1 MSAKCFHFEIIWI
14 EIVYSWFFSFEVSHL
29 RQSISRPRKEWI
41 IKPNENIK
49 DHQDIVNNKIRRLHP
64 ITRNNGSDPA
74 SSSISHPS
82 GGADTNRYIS
92 NSLRQSLPSARSGDA
107 EYSESTSQR
116 SSAGYP
122 VFFSIFASDC
132 KSQCPMDSTRVPRE
146 LRVLLNM
153 HNRVTVLCLFVV
165 MASFVA
171 IKWLVTPLPLRR
183 HPPTVC
189 SLTSI
194 LGYLLIYYMSIF
206 IWRKFRSCVELKN
219 PMALRYL
226 IIWWLSVSPMLSLP
240 KITWISF
247 RIGSP
252 SCYPRS

>member
-74 SSSISHPS
+74 SSSISHPF
-82 GGADTNRYIS
+82 GGGYK
-92 NSLRQSLPSARSGDA
+92 SLQQQQSLPSTCYSGDG
-107 EYSESTSQR
+107 EYSESTRQR

-122 VFFSIFASDC
+122 VLFSIFASDC
-132 KSQCPMDSTRVPRE
+132 KSQCPMDSTRVPQDQ
-146 LRVLLNM
+146 RVPKNT
-153 HNRVTVLCLFVV
+153 TVWLFCACCV

-171 IKWLVTPLPLRR
+171 IKWLVPPLETTSDCLQPHLRKLV
-183 HPPTVC
+183 HYD
-189 SLTSI
+189 SI
-194 LGYLLIYYMSIF
+194 P
-206 IWRKFRSCVELKN
+206 V
-219 PMALRYL
+219 
-226 IIWWLSVSPMLSLP
+226 
-240 KITWISF
+240 
-247 RIGSP
+247 
-252 SCYPRS
+252 